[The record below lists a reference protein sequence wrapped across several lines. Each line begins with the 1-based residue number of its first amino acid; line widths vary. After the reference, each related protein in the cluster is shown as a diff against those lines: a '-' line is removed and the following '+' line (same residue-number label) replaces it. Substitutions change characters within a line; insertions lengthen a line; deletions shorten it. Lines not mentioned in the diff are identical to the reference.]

1 MDEMCR
7 RMLVISADDMSPDVA
22 PHGARET
29 VTPELSHT
37 PADLDPEYV
46 RKLRGAH

>member
-7 RMLVISADDMSPDVA
+7 RMLVISADDMSPDVI

-29 VTPELSHT
+29 VTAALSDTPEDHPDYT
-37 PADLDPEYV
+37 
-46 RKLRGAH
+46 RRLRGSN